1 MALNYKFEFLFDS
14 GKAERA
20 VEEVAKHFVDAF
32 NNGKPF
38 EGSKKDFEQF
48 IGYTNRRLIELR
60 AKYKE
65 TQDALRK
72 SGGSLAD
79 NPQLEVINKQ
89 IEGVRKLRAEAKKA
103 YSDIAQPAQKIDL
116 GSIFQ
121 SARNAQGSSDDIT
134 AQIRTLENDLQI
146 LKATLKETKDE
157 LESKG
162 MSPKTNSF
170 FTKLESDVAAT
181 EAELNGYKARLKE
194 VKEEEKKLADEEKK
208 RAEEQKKLQHQLAAS
223 SAELQKS
230 FVEGRGFSGTNL
242 QLKQAIADTST
253 ELRKLKA
260 QYQETLASIQREG
273 SEEKDNPALTALKD
287 NIDETN
293 AKLQGLRENWKE
305 RRMSSENMFQG
316 VAQGAQ
322 GLMGAFTAAQ
332 GAAAMFGAE
341 EEKLQKIQTKLQA
354 SMSILM
360 GLQRAGNALQ
370 STSQFRVQ
378 VLNKLQE
385 AYHKWNLKVAA
396 SEGVKKA
403 AMAGVVGVIALVIAG
418 LTAAIIKWSKYADE
432 VERARQLQKK
442 FREEFANSATGQIST
457 LARLQAEW
465 KSINGEADKQRQF
478 IAKYRSEL
486 DELGI
491 AENNIAKV
499 ESGLF
504 SDDTKQRIFAKARAM
519 AYLAQMN
526 ALVAESMELQ
536 AKIED
541 TESRRPGKWGY
552 FFYRL
557 GASRSGGPVMSYD
570 EYVADAIEH
579 SNTAITEQQKEIDK
593 KLDESLEKYMNEMA
607 GITDQAGNRDW
618 NQQQAQRAQAIAS
631 AQRSLIETIRKN
643 AQEEIRTRENIQRQ
657 IVDAEIAAMEEGY
670 EKEGQLRRLANRR
683 EIEDLERQREDYI
696 ESARNRAKAEF
707 DAAEAVKKAQNDK
720 YIPSIFDPNS
730 VSVDTSYFDSLI
742 NAKKAR
748 QRAENRQR
756 ILAESTDFVRDYNKI
771 WEDFNRKSEDLVYLN
786 LDPDEYKRRLNSIRQ
801 TTEDSVVA
809 FANNLASSFED
820 ADFSEWAK
828 KIQSLDL
835 QDLQIELYDL
845 ETQLETFGNT
855 EVMSEEDTVKLQA
868 AIALLKR
875 TIRDFNE
882 SGDLDTVSQKWTD
895 WSNAIELTRQ
905 TFSDIG
911 DNIGGTVGEIAKG
924 IGTSIS
930 QFQSLRNAIESYNS
944 SSATAADRMQAK
956 MSIISTAISGTIQLI
971 GIYVNSLEEAKKAE
985 DEWQA
990 KVRQTAHALNMLQ
1003 LQELDYRQRNLFG
1016 VENPYSKAIAGATQY
1031 AAAVGK
1037 LNDMQAQWNEGQ
1049 IQVETKRAVDWKNVW
1064 QGVGAGAAA
1073 GAAVG
1078 TAVGGWAAG
1087 LGTVIGSAI
1096 GAVTGLVVG
1105 LASTKVVPVFES
1117 LEDHY
1122 GALYDE
1128 NYKLNQRLVADY
1140 DKLDDATKQ
1149 IVDNWDEIV
1158 EKMKEAE
1165 EQMRENFRDLA
1176 GDLGDNL
1183 SDALVAAFRSG
1194 KIDTALKDFKG
1205 SVNGTLES
1213 ILQQQVFAAIFQD
1226 IFDNLESEMMASFKQ
1241 GGDYDLV
1248 DDIMRMDSAWQE
1260 RLGAYDAQMKSVQ
1273 DYYKQQGYDLW
1284 NDANQRTAA
1293 TKAIS
1298 GVSQE
1303 SFDDAL
1309 GRFTAIQ
1316 SHTYELNETTKTLR
1330 EQQGNLLVVTSQI
1343 LYEVQGIHRDTERMQ
1358 ESLDTMQG
1366 DMTLVRS
1373 GVAQMTDKGVRM
1385 LN

>member
-1 MALNYKFEFLFDS
+1 MAINYKVEVDVKDAEKKLNEISSKFE
-14 GKAERA
+14 
-20 VEEVAKHFVDAF
+20 DAF
-32 NNGKPF
+32 NAGRAF
-38 EGSKKDFEQF
+38 DG
-48 IGYTNRRLIELR
+48 TN
-60 AKYKE
+60 Y
-65 TQDALRK
+65 
-72 SGGSLAD
+72 
-79 NPQLEVINKQ
+79 QL
-89 IEGVRKLRAEAKKA
+89 
-103 YSDIAQPAQKIDL
+103 
-116 GSIFQ
+116 
-121 SARNAQGSSDDIT
+121 
-134 AQIRTLENDLQI
+134 
-146 LKATLKETKDE
+146 
-157 LESKG
+157 
-162 MSPKTNSF
+162 
-170 FTKLESDVAAT
+170 
-181 EAELNGYKARLKE
+181 
-194 VKEEEKKLADEEKK
+194 KKLI
-208 RAEEQKKLQHQLAAS
+208 S
-223 SAELQKS
+223 
-230 FVEGRGFSGTNL
+230 
-242 QLKQAIADTST
+242 DTST
-253 ELRKLKA
+253 YLRQLKKEYQDTVAVLEKRGVDTERNKYLNNLKEDIKAVESEL
-260 QYQETLASIQREG
+260 E
-273 SEEKDNPALTALKD
+273 
-287 NIDETN
+287 
-293 AKLQGLRENWKE
+293 GLRENWKE
-305 RRMSSENMFQG
+305 RRLSSENIFKG
-316 VAQGAQ
+316 ISEGAQ

-332 GAAAMFGAE
+332 GAAALFGAE

-360 GLQRAGNALQ
+360 GLQRAGNLLN

-403 AMAGVVGVIALVIAG
+403 AMAGVVGIIALVIAG
-418 LTAAIIKWSKYADE
+418 LTAAIIKWSKYSDE
-432 VERARQLQKK
+432 VKRAKELQKSFK
-442 FREEFANSATGQIST
+442 EEMASGLTSQMGT
-457 LARLQAEW
+457 LVKLQAQWKATNGNIEEQRKLIARSKSEFESLGFAVNTVKDAENLLVTNKDAVV
-465 KSINGEADKQRQF
+465 KSIMDR
-478 IAKYRSEL
+478 
-486 DELGI
+486 
-491 AENNIAKV
+491 
-499 ESGLF
+499 
-504 SDDTKQRIFAKARAM
+504 AKAA
-519 AYLAQMN
+519 AYLAEVN
-526 ALVAESMELQ
+526 TLVAESAKLMADME
-536 AKIED
+536 AKEKNGDYNANWWQRNISAPIAGVMNAFMPGGGQGGFTRWIEQGIVD
-541 TESRRPGKWGY
+541 SQQSIRSVMDNLWDYRKEAYRYGYESRLGFMESDKRSKDEE
-552 FFYRL
+552 RL
-557 GASRSGGPVMSYD
+557 KKINEEIKKKSEEYANQLVSGTDLDDLNYS
-570 EYVADAIEH
+570 
-579 SNTAITEQQKEIDK
+579 QQ
-593 KLDESLEKYMNEMA
+593 M
-607 GITDQAGNRDW
+607 
-618 NQQQAQRAQAIAS
+618 AQRAQAIAS

-670 EKEGQLRRLANRR
+670 EKESQLRRLANRR

-707 DAAEAVKKAQNDK
+707 DAAEAIKKAQNDK

-748 QRAENRQR
+748 QRAENRRR
-756 ILAESTDFVRDYNKI
+756 ILAESNDFVRDYNKI

-845 ETQLETFGNT
+845 ETKLETFGNT

-882 SGDLDTVSQKWTD
+882 SGDLDAVSQKWTD

-911 DNIGGTVGEIAKG
+911 DNIGGTIGEIAKG

-1031 AAAVGK
+1031 AAAIGK

-1049 IQVETKRAVDWKNVW
+1049 IQVGTKRAVDWKNVW

-1117 LEDHY
+1117 LEEHY

-1128 NYKLNQRLVADY
+1128 NYKLNQKLVADY

-1213 ILQQQVFAAIFQD
+1213 ILQQQVFAAVFQD

-1248 DDIMRMDSAWQE
+1248 DDIMRMDAAWQE